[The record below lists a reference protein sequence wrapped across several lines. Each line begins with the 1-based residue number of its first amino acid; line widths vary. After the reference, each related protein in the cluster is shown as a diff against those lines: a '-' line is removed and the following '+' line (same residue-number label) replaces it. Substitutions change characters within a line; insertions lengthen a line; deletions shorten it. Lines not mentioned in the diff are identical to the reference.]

1 MRARRK
7 AAGVAALV
15 LLFAA
20 AAGAQ
25 TRRPLTEAERQPIT
39 FTAGEVVY
47 DEHRDLV
54 IARGGVEAWQGDRIL
69 RAQEITFHRP
79 TGRATARGE
88 VVLMEPDGQVFFA
101 DEAELTEDLRD
112 GVIRNLRALLAEGGR
127 LAAAGAVRS
136 AGRVTE
142 MARAVYSTCEPCA
155 RDPERPPLWQIR
167 ADRVVHDEQA
177 KTVEYFDAT
186 LQIAGIPV
194 FYMPYFWHA
203 DPSVR
208 RQSGFLFPEFG
219 SSTFLGAFYRQPYY
233 WVISP
238 SEDLTLSP
246 MVTTRKG
253 GVLFGEWRRRF
264 NSGFA
269 VASGSVTYD
278 PDETRWRGHLAST
291 ARFSLDE
298 TWRAGWDVQRSSDR
312 TYLRRYRVGAFNNAS
327 VLVSTPFIEGFGAN
341 FYARADANFYQGLGS
356 LDASRRI
363 PMVLPRV
370 YGEITGFQD
379 PLGGLWRGDLGVFAT
394 SRQTGTDTRRLASR
408 INWMLPLRGGF
419 GDLWTV
425 EANLDLLGYQVGGDT
440 RATPLPGGESGTIG
454 RAHPQVALT
463 WRWPLLRPG
472 GSWGS
477 QLIEPIVQAVAGPI
491 VGVDRRIPNED
502 SIDLEFSDANLFGF
516 NRFPGRDRLDGGLRV
531 NAGVRGAWYL
541 PGVTVEGMFG
551 QAWRAATDTLY
562 PAGSGLEGRRSDY
575 VGRLTVIPSEH
586 LALSYR
592 TRLDREDFSTRLADV
607 SATLSGFGRY
617 LTVSYLT
624 APAQPETL
632 QPTARREL
640 GATLGG
646 RIWGNWTGFVGARRD
661 LAREAMVQSYAG
673 LRYEDECF
681 AFVAT
686 YLRRFTTVGAD
697 RAGTD
702 LVFTLVFKT
711 VGEFGLSAL

>member
-1 MRARRK
+1 MRSRRK
-7 AAGVAALV
+7 AAGAAALV
-15 LLFAA
+15 LLLAA
-20 AAGAQ
+20 AAAAQ
-25 TRRPLTEAERQPIT
+25 TRRPLTEAERQPVT
-39 FTAGEVVY
+39 FTAGEVEY
-47 DEHRDLV
+47 DENRDLV

-69 RAQEITFHRP
+69 RAEEVTFHRP

-101 DEAELTEDLRD
+101 EEAELTEDLRD
-112 GVIRNLRALLAEGGR
+112 GVIRELRALLAEGGR

-136 AGRVTE
+136 GGRVTE
-142 MARAVYSTCEPCA
+142 MARAVYSTCEAC
-155 RDPERPPLWQIR
+155 RDNPERSPLWQIR
-167 ADRVVHDEQA
+167 ADRIVHDEEE

-186 LQIAGIPV
+186 LQISGIPV
-194 FYMPYFWHA
+194 FYTPYFWHA
-203 DPSVR
+203 DPSVKR
-208 RQSGFLFPEFG
+208 RSGFLFPDFG

-246 MVTTRKG
+246 MVTARKG

-264 NSGFA
+264 NSGF
-269 VASGSVTYD
+269 VATSGSFTYD
-278 PDETRWRGHLAST
+278 PDETRWRGNIAST
-291 ARFSLDE
+291 ARFSLDD
-298 TWRAGWDVQRSSDR
+298 TWRAGWDVRRSSDR
-312 TYLRRYRVGAFNNAS
+312 DYLRRYRLGAFNNAS

-363 PMVLPRV
+363 PMVLPRA
-370 YGEITGFQD
+370 YAEITGIQD
-379 PLGGLWRGDLGVFAT
+379 PLGGLWRGDVGVFAT
-394 SRQTGTDTRRLASR
+394 TRQLGTDTRRVASR
-408 INWMLPLRGGF
+408 VNWMLPLRGGF

-440 RATPLPGGESGTIG
+440 SATPLPGGESGTIG

-477 QLIEPIVQAVAGPI
+477 QLIEPIVQVVAGPN
-491 VGVDRRIPNED
+491 VGLDRRIPNED
-502 SIDLEFSDANLFGF
+502 SIDLEFSDAYLFGF

-531 NAGVRGAWYL
+531 NAGLRGAWYL
-541 PGVTVEGMFG
+541 PGVTIEGLFG
-551 QAWRAATDTLY
+551 QAWRAATDALY

-592 TRLDREDFSTRLADV
+592 TRLDRETFSTRLADASV
-607 SATLSGFGRY
+607 TLSGFGRY

-624 APAQPETL
+624 APAQPEAL

-646 RIWGNWTGFVGARRD
+646 RIWGNWSGWVGARRD

-686 YLRRFTTVGAD
+686 YLRRFTTTSTLG
-697 RAGTD
+697 AGTD
-702 LVFTLVFKT
+702 LIFTVVFKT
-711 VGEFGLSAL
+711 VGEIGFSAL

>member
-1 MRARRK
+1 MQPRRK
-7 AAGVAALV
+7 AAGAAALV
-15 LLFAA
+15 LLLAA

-25 TRRPLTEAERQPIT
+25 TRRPLSEAERQPVT
-39 FTAGEVVY
+39 FTAGEVEY
-47 DEHRDLV
+47 DENRDLV

-79 TGRATARGE
+79 TGRATARGD

-101 DEAELTEDLRD
+101 DEADLTEDLRD
-112 GVIRNLRALLAEGGR
+112 GVIRDLRALLAEGGR

-136 AGRVTE
+136 GGRVTE
-142 MARAVYSTCEPCA
+142 MARAVYSTCEAC
-155 RDPERPPLWQIR
+155 RENPERPPLWQIR
-167 ADRVVHDEQA
+167 ADRVVHDEQE

-203 DPSVR
+203 DPSVKR
-208 RQSGFLFPEFG
+208 KSGLLFPEFG

-264 NSGFA
+264 NSGF
-269 VASGSVTYD
+269 VATSGSFTYD
-278 PDETRWRGHLAST
+278 PDETRWRGNIVST

-298 TWRAGWDVQRSSDR
+298 TWRAGWDVRRSSDR
-312 TYLRRYRVGAFNNAS
+312 NYLRRYRVGAFNNAS
-327 VLVSTPFIEGFGAN
+327 VLVSTPFIEGFGRN

-356 LDASRRI
+356 LDISRRI
-363 PMVLPRV
+363 PLVLPRV
-370 YGEITGFQD
+370 YTEITGIQD
-379 PLGGLWRGDLGVFAT
+379 PLGGLWRGDFGVFAT
-394 SRQTGTDTRRLASR
+394 SRQTGTDTRRIASR
-408 INWMLPLRGGF
+408 INWTLPLRGGF

-502 SIDLEFSDANLFGF
+502 SIDLEFSDAYLFGF
-516 NRFPGRDRLDGGLRV
+516 NRFPGRDRLDGGVRV
-531 NAGVRGAWYL
+531 NAALRGAWYL
-541 PGVTVEGMFG
+541 PGMTIEGVFG
-551 QAWRAATDTLY
+551 QAWRGATDTLY

-607 SATLSGFGRY
+607 SATLNGFGRY

-632 QPTARREL
+632 QPTARREI

-646 RIWGNWTGFVGARRD
+646 RIWGNWSGWIGARRD

-681 AFVAT
+681 AFIAT
-686 YLRRFTTVGAD
+686 YTRRFTTTGTLG
-697 RAGTD
+697 AGTD
-702 LVFTLVFKT
+702 LVFTVVFKT
-711 VGEFGLSAL
+711 VGEFGFSAL